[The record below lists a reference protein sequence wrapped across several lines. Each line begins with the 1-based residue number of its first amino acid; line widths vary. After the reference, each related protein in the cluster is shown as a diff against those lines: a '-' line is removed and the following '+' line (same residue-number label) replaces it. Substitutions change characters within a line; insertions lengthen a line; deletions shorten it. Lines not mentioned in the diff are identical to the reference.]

1 MNRRLHWLV
10 ALCVTLAASRAS
22 AGALRPDLGKFVE
35 KQCFECHDADTKK
48 GNLDLTSLKLELTNA
63 PNFSAWTSIH
73 DRVAKGEMPPKKKAR
88 PAPAEVRGFT
98 NSLSSMLLA
107 TDRAQVAAEG
117 RATQRRLNRYEYEET
132 LRDLLSLPYLEVKAF
147 LPEDSES
154 HGFNK
159 IGDALDVSHVQL
171 ARYLSAADFA
181 LRQSMAAQVTRPEPT
196 TNRFYTWEQYEFFG
210 AIKLEGPL
218 NRRTFPLIG
227 LDLQRSLMAEEK
239 PRMPKTTDP
248 ERRNKE
254 AMAVVV
260 STYEPT
266 EIRYGGFRAPMAGR
280 YRLKFSGYS
289 VWMGPTF
296 TNVTASKRSE
306 PVTIYAEIPPRSM
319 RKVGSFDVNPE
330 PTVCEMEVWLQAG
343 ETIRPDA
350 ARLFRSRPPN
360 HKNPLAQADGMP
372 GVAFSWM
379 EVAGP
384 MFEQWPPAGHRLMF
398 DELAM
403 ADLPPI
409 VKTNRGGVKRVMPG
423 GVQVSSKEPMQ
434 DAERLLRAFM
444 KKAYR
449 EPVVE
454 EDVQRFL
461 GVIQGALKAD
471 HNFAD
476 AMIAGYTGVL
486 SSPGFLYFH
495 ERPGRLDDRAI
506 AERLSFFL
514 WNAAPDEELRRLAEG
529 GQLHRSKVLRQQTER
544 LLDDPRSHRFV
555 AAFLDYW
562 LDLRTIAGTAADEQ
576 LYPEYQ
582 LDDLL
587 TESMTSETQLFF
599 TELLKRNLGVTNLVS
614 SDFAMLNERLATHYG
629 IPGVQGVALRP
640 VKLPADSVRGGL
652 LTEASVLKVTANGTS
667 TSPIKRGAWIMTRVL
682 GLPPPPP
689 PTAVPAVDPDIRG
702 ATTIREQLAKHRTQ
716 ESCNACHRN
725 IDPAGFALES
735 FDVMGAWRDRYRS
748 VGAGDPVKGIGHNGN
763 DFHFNL
769 GPKVDPTG
777 ELPDGR
783 PFKDVR
789 ELKQC
794 LVRDDEQLARNLAQ
808 QLVVYATGAPIRFA
822 DRPEIAKILA
832 RTRPGGYGVRSLIQ
846 EIVLSDL
853 FLNK

>member
-1 MNRRLHWLV
+1 MNVRLQWLV
-10 ALCVTLAASRAS
+10 ALCAALLASRLHA
-22 AGALRPDLGKFVE
+22 AAAQPDLGKFLE

-48 GNLDLTSLKLELTNA
+48 GDLDLTALKLDLTNSL
-63 PNFSAWTSIH
+63 NFSSWVKIH

-88 PAPAEVRGFT
+88 PAAADLKVFT
-98 NSLSSMLLA
+98 NSLFGTLIA
-107 TDRAQVAAEG
+107 ADRAQVAIEG

-132 LRDLLSLPYLEVKAF
+132 LRDLFSLPYLEVKAF

-159 IGDALDVSHVQL
+159 IGDTLDVSHVQM
-171 ARYLSAADFA
+171 ARYLSASDFA
-181 LRQSMAAQVTRPEPT
+181 LRQAMAVQVSRPATT
-196 TNRFYTWEQYEFFG
+196 TNRFYTWEQHEFFG
-210 AIKLEGPL
+210 AIQLEGPL

-227 LDLQRSLMAEEK
+227 LELQRDLMAEQK

-266 EIRYGGFRAPMAGR
+266 EIRYGGFRAAMAGR

-289 VWMGPTF
+289 VWVGPTF

-319 RKVGSFDVNPE
+319 RKLGSFDVNPE
-330 PTVCEMEVWLQAG
+330 PTVCDMEVWLQAG

-379 EVAGP
+379 EVQGP
-384 MFEQWPPAGHRLMF
+384 LADQWPPIGHQLLF
-398 DELAM
+398 GDLAM
-403 ADLPPI
+403 EDLPAI
-409 VKTNRGGVKRVMPG
+409 VKTNRGGVKRTMPA
-423 GVQVSSKEPMQ
+423 GVHVTSKDPAR
-434 DAERLLRAFM
+434 DAEILLRAFM

-454 EDVQRFL
+454 VDVQRFL
-461 GVIQGALKAD
+461 GVIRNALKTD
-471 HNFAD
+471 HSFTD

-514 WNAAPDEELRRLAEG
+514 WNSAPDEELRRTAES
-529 GQLHRSKVLRQQTER
+529 GQLHRPKVLRLQTER
-544 LLDDPRSHRFV
+544 LLNDPRSRQFV

-562 LDLRTIAGTAADEQ
+562 LELRSIAGTAADEQ

-599 TELLKRNLGVTNLVS
+599 AELLKRNLSITNLVS
-614 SDFAMLNERLATHYG
+614 SDFTMLNERLATHYG
-629 IPGVQGVALRP
+629 IPGVQGVTLRP
-640 VKLPADSVRGGL
+640 VTLPPGSVRGGL

-667 TSPIKRGAWIMTRVL
+667 TSPVKRGAWIMTRLL

-689 PTAVPAVDPDIRG
+689 PANVNAVDPDIRG

-735 FDVMGAWRDRYRS
+735 FDVMGGWRERYRS
-748 VGAGDPVKGIGHNGN
+748 VGTGDPVKGIGHNGN

-769 GPKVDPTG
+769 GPTVDTAG
-777 ELPDGR
+777 EMPDGR
-783 PFKDVR
+783 PFKDIR

-794 LVRDDEQLARNLAQ
+794 LLRDKEQLARNLTQ
-808 QLVVYATGAPIRFA
+808 QLLVYATGAPTRFS

-832 RTRPGGYGVRSLIQ
+832 RTRPGGYGVRSLIN
-846 EIVLSDL
+846 EIVESDL